1 MMTSTEIA
9 ELFCKVICGEALPED
24 LEPFVSEEAIWTVLP
39 VEKVEAASVED
50 TNHIRF
56 FGPPG
61 IGDLLAFLQGSLE
74 VVSGEMTGC
83 IVKGDITFVFGKITL
98 RTLVN
103 QMIAATAFSAQ
114 LSFRSSKIV
123 ICRLKLLWPL
133 FDPAPSSPA

>member
-24 LEPFVSEEAIWTVLP
+24 LEPFVSEEAIWIVLP
-39 VEKVEAASVED
+39 VEKVAAGTVED
-50 TNHIRF
+50 TDHIQF
-56 FGPPG
+56 FGPSG
-61 IGDLLAFLQGSLE
+61 ISDLLAFLQGSLE

-103 QMIAATAFSAQ
+103 QLIAATAFSAQ
-114 LSFRSSKIV
+114 LSFGGSKITV
-123 ICRLKLLWPL
+123 CRLKLLWPL
-133 FDPAPSSPA
+133 FDPAPSNPT